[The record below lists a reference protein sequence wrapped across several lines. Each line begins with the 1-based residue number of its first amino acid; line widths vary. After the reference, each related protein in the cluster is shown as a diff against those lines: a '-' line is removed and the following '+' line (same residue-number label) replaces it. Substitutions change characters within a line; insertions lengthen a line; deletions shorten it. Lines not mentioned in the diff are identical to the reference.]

1 MPYLRDRPVVLTR
14 YPDGIAGKSFFQKDA
29 PDYVPAW
36 IRTARVWSEEGGRDI
51 DFFVCED
58 VDTLLYVI
66 NLGTIPLHLWASRLA
81 TPQHPDWSIID
92 LDPKTAPFADVVT
105 LANAVH
111 ELCEEIGL
119 PSFCKTSGQKGLHV
133 LIPVGGQLT
142 HGQSTTLAELIARA
156 VESRHGKIGTTER
169 HIPSRKGRVYLD
181 YLQNGHGKTIAGP
194 FSARPVA
201 GGSVSMPLRWS
212 EVNGKLDPRKFTL
225 KTAPA
230 RMKKL
235 REDPLTPVLGMKPDL
250 EAALGR
256 LAGKLK

>member
-1 MPYLRDRPVVLTR
+1 
-14 YPDGIAGKSFFQKDA
+14 
-29 PDYVPAW
+29 
-36 IRTARVWSEEGGRDI
+36 
-51 DFFVCED
+51 
-58 VDTLLYVI
+58 VI
-66 NLGTIPLHLWASRLA
+66 NLATIPLHLWASRMA
-81 TPQHPDWSIID
+81 KPQHPDWSIID

-142 HGQSTTLAELIARA
+142 HAQSTTLAELIARA
-156 VESRHGKIGTTER
+156 VEARFPRIATTER

-201 GGSVSMPLRWS
+201 AATVSMPLRWS
-212 EVNGKLDPRKFTL
+212 EVNGKLDPAKFTI
-225 KTAPA
+225 KSAPA

-235 REDPLTPVLGMKPDL
+235 REDPLAPVLEMSPDL
-250 EAALGR
+250 HGALAR
-256 LAGKLK
+256 LAEKLK